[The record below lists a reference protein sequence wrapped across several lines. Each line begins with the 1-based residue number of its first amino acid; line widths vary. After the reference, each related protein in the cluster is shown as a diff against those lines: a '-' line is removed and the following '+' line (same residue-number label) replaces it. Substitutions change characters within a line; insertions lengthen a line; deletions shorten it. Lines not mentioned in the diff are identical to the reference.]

1 MSVKGLDFFWHQDIF
16 QNVRLMQLMFWV
28 LLLWLHDF
36 FTLLFVLWLQ
46 DVEPTD
52 LKHTVKASGSASDIF
67 SNILFINYSLW
78 WDRLSCMPGW
88 LELSMYLKMTLSL
101 LLLLLQRPN
110 AGIAGVWYHMQF
122 HVVLGTELK
131 ALPMLGKHSTNWAM
145 ISAPEI
151 LRI

>member
-1 MSVKGLDFFWHQDIF
+1 MVRQALLYARLAWAQYVSEDDF
-16 QNVRLMQLMFWV
+16 
-28 LLLWLHDF
+28 
-36 FTLLFVLWLQ
+36 
-46 DVEPTD
+46 
-52 LKHTVKASGSASDIF
+52 
-67 SNILFINYSLW
+67 
-78 WDRLSCMPGW
+78 
-88 LELSMYLKMTLSL
+88 
-101 LLLLLQRPN
+101 RPN